1 MTESIHRNPS
11 GPMIPC
17 PQPESGSMHFQ
28 QQAETLTI
36 LKNYNKREDIMRK
49 YFFGLGKISI
59 VVGLVLLLAHGE
71 VVFGQETNNTDSK
84 SDAALKLRDQGPLT
98 TEEKK
103 KRFERRKRKVLE
115 NIGERRALLN
125 DFESCIKS
133 ANFRED
139 LKSCRN
145 TNKKSLEALRAE
157 RREMRGKMREKRGK
171 R

>member
-1 MTESIHRNPS
+1 M
-11 GPMIPC
+11 
-17 PQPESGSMHFQ
+17 
-28 QQAETLTI
+28 
-36 LKNYNKREDIMRK
+36 MRK

-125 DFESCIKS
+125 NFESCIKS
-133 ANFRED
+133 ANSRED

>member
-1 MTESIHRNPS
+1 
-11 GPMIPC
+11 
-17 PQPESGSMHFQ
+17 
-28 QQAETLTI
+28 
-36 LKNYNKREDIMRK
+36 MRK

-59 VVGLVLLLAHGE
+59 VVGLVLLLATGE

-84 SDAALKLRDQGPLT
+84 SNAALKLRDQGPLT

-125 DFESCIKS
+125 NFESCIKS
-133 ANFRED
+133 ANSRED

-145 TNKKSLEALRAE
+145 TNKKGREVLRAE
-157 RREMRGKMREKRGK
+157 RREMREK
-171 R
+171 

>member
-1 MTESIHRNPS
+1 M
-11 GPMIPC
+11 
-17 PQPESGSMHFQ
+17 
-28 QQAETLTI
+28 
-36 LKNYNKREDIMRK
+36 MRK

-59 VVGLVLLLAHGE
+59 IVGLVLLLAHGE

-125 DFESCIKS
+125 NFESCIKS
-133 ANFRED
+133 ANSRED